1 MLVKLY
7 AAAVNGID
15 AQLITIEVNLTQGFQ
30 FSMVGLPDNAVKESK
45 DRIFTAIQNS
55 DMFFPKKNITINLAP
70 ADVRKEGSGYDLPIA
85 VGLLAA
91 NGTIEENATD
101 GCLIMGELSLDGSVR
116 EINASLSIAIMAKEL
131 GFKKFILPKEN
142 ALEAAIVEGLEVYGV
157 ESLKE
162 VALLLNGQSS
172 VERVTTN
179 TQGDFFEK
187 RSQFSIDFHDVCGQE
202 QAKKAFEVAVAGG
215 HNIIMVGSPG
225 CGKSMLAQRVP
236 TIMPKF
242 TFEEALETTKIHS
255 VAGLLGENKSLMTT
269 RPYRSPHNNVSSV
282 ALLGG
287 GSVPKPGEISLAHN
301 GVLFL
306 DELPQYNKSALEE
319 LRQPLEEGKICI
331 SRAKLTAEY
340 PANFILVAAMNPCP
354 CGYYGNRLR
363 QCTCTQNEVVKYMN
377 KISGPLLDRIDIQI
391 ELQPVEK
398 EKLMQKGDG
407 ETSEQI
413 RERVEAARKI
423 QRERFKNEPGIH
435 CNAQMEKQHC
445 DKYCN
450 IAEKATELL
459 DNAMVKLQ
467 LSARAYVKILK
478 LSRTIA
484 DLDNSETVEW
494 KHMKQALSYRNL
506 DRATWTK

>member
-55 DMFFPKKNITINLAP
+55 EMHFPKKNITINLAP

-91 NGTIEENATD
+91 NGAIEDNAVD
-101 GCLIMGELSLDGSVR
+101 GCLIMGELSLDGTVR
-116 EINASLSIAIMAKEL
+116 KINAALSIAIMAKQL

-142 ALEAAIVEGLEVYGV
+142 ALEAAIVEGIEVYGV

-162 VALLLNGQSS
+162 VAQLLNGETSI
-172 VERVTTN
+172 ERVKTD
-179 TQGDFFEK
+179 TQGDFFDK
-187 RSQFSIDFHDVCGQE
+187 RSIFNIDFHDVCGQE

-242 TFEEALETTKIHS
+242 TFDEALETTKIHS

-269 RPYRSPHNNVSSV
+269 RPFRSPHNNVSAV

-306 DELPQYNKSALEE
+306 DELPQYNRNALEE

-363 QCTCTQNEVVKYMN
+363 QCTCSPTEVARYMN

-398 EKLMQKGDG
+398 DKLMQKGDG

-423 QRERFKNEPGIH
+423 QRERFKDEPGIY

-450 IAEKATELL
+450 IAEKAGELL
-459 DNAMVKLQ
+459 DDAMVKLQ

-506 DRATWTK
+506 DRATWAK